1 MPRSELPQ
9 VTGSY
14 LNRLKMQPAQEQF
27 LPRITQ
33 HIDDEIV
40 HFADGR
46 IGLVLKLDG
55 TLFEGINDRIIIN
68 QYLNLNT
75 VFSELGK
82 GVEGR
87 LGLWLTLHRR
97 RINFER
103 EMKFHNVFAKQ
114 FAKKYMQRF
123 EQGEYFE
130 NAYYIAVVLKY
141 TDIDEGKIELHR
153 IKSRLLAGMATYSP
167 EVLSVYFLHND
178 EKKIKLNEIPDEDE
192 QINEDE
198 EIIRPTEDDIL
209 FSEVYEF
216 VGLLANG
223 VQQRIPLS
231 NKDAYT
237 TIAVSDLHFG
247 NEIVEIRCPNQT
259 KFAALYDLKDFG
271 KSKMKALNPL
281 LNLDCEFIFT
291 QSFVYIGRTKAAEK
305 IKAQLNRM
313 EDTGEVFGDEQQDLI
328 DAQNY
333 LSSGSV
339 MFGDYH
345 AALTVYGETAKS
357 ADRNSQK
364 VVSAF
369 QGCGAFIWKQAN
381 VSAPQTYYSHI
392 FGHKGMPRPFP
403 KSTTNIATSFGM
415 FNYSHGKRHG
425 NPLGDGTSVMPLLTV
440 AGTSYDFN
448 FHFTKEDEDSRGKKI
463 AGHTLILGATG
474 TGKTTLQTALL
485 TFTERFNPYI
495 FALDLDRG
503 MEIWIRAMG
512 GEYFAIETGKPTGL
526 NPFQLP
532 DSEENRSFLYDLVA
546 LCGKNEQGTVSARE
560 QEQIKQAVDTLMRVQ
575 WEKRNFSNL
584 FACIQDDF
592 TDDNSLKTRLR
603 KWCRDT
609 NGQFAWVLDNETNK
623 FNPDT
628 FYRIGIDLTAI
639 LKKDYEPCLPTMM
652 YLFKLKDMLM
662 VRVKQEDG
670 LLATVFEEFWYALKH
685 PVTAEFLVK
694 ILKTDRKL
702 GGFAVLVT
710 QSPKDAI
717 NSENFAT
724 IVEQT
729 PTKILLP
736 NPDATYEGNYELV
749 GLTLKQYEE
758 IVKLDLASRTFAI
771 KQGRQWSMAKLD
783 LYGFNDEIAVLSGTS
798 ANLVKMQEAIAETDN
813 NPEHWLPVFNKKT
826 RKRSS

>member
-130 NAYYIAVVLKY
+130 NTYYIAVVLKY

-291 QSFVYIGRTKAAEK
+291 QSFVYIGKTKAAEK

-369 QGCGAFIWKQAN
+369 QITWKW
-381 VSAPQTYYSHI
+381 
-392 FGHKGMPRPFP
+392 M
-403 KSTTNIATSFGM
+403 
-415 FNYSHGKRHG
+415 
-425 NPLGDGTSVMPLLTV
+425 
-440 AGTSYDFN
+440 
-448 FHFTKEDEDSRGKKI
+448 
-463 AGHTLILGATG
+463 
-474 TGKTTLQTALL
+474 
-485 TFTERFNPYI
+485 
-495 FALDLDRG
+495 
-503 MEIWIRAMG
+503 
-512 GEYFAIETGKPTGL
+512 
-526 NPFQLP
+526 
-532 DSEENRSFLYDLVA
+532 
-546 LCGKNEQGTVSARE
+546 
-560 QEQIKQAVDTLMRVQ
+560 
-575 WEKRNFSNL
+575 
-584 FACIQDDF
+584 
-592 TDDNSLKTRLR
+592 
-603 KWCRDT
+603 
-609 NGQFAWVLDNETNK
+609 
-623 FNPDT
+623 
-628 FYRIGIDLTAI
+628 
-639 LKKDYEPCLPTMM
+639 
-652 YLFKLKDMLM
+652 
-662 VRVKQEDG
+662 
-670 LLATVFEEFWYALKH
+670 
-685 PVTAEFLVK
+685 
-694 ILKTDRKL
+694 
-702 GGFAVLVT
+702 
-710 QSPKDAI
+710 
-717 NSENFAT
+717 
-724 IVEQT
+724 
-729 PTKILLP
+729 
-736 NPDATYEGNYELV
+736 
-749 GLTLKQYEE
+749 
-758 IVKLDLASRTFAI
+758 
-771 KQGRQWSMAKLD
+771 
-783 LYGFNDEIAVLSGTS
+783 
-798 ANLVKMQEAIAETDN
+798 
-813 NPEHWLPVFNKKT
+813 
-826 RKRSS
+826 